1 MEEQNQLSESS
12 GQPPSAGQ
20 AGIETLQDIK
30 RIMERSSRFISL
42 SGLSGVAAGICALV
56 GSGIAWQWL
65 DGYYYNF
72 NTRGNFSGQDFQQL
86 KIKFLI
92 LALAV
97 LAAAWVTAFYF
108 TWRKARHDKL
118 PVWDRTSRRLIINM
132 LIPLVSG
139 GLFILAMLQYDEWR
153 FVAPASLIFYGIAL
167 VNASKYTLSD
177 VRYLGIMQI
186 ILGLINT
193 QFIGYGLYFWA
204 AGFGILHIVYG
215 LIMWWKYER

>member
-1 MEEQNQLSESS
+1 MEEQNQPS
-12 GQPPSAGQ
+12 QPAGQ

-42 SGLSGVAAGICALV
+42 SGLSGVAAGICAII
-56 GSGIAWQWL
+56 GSWVARQWL
-65 DGYYYNF
+65 GSYYHDYNY
-72 NTRGNFSGQDFQQL
+72 RGNFSSPDFHQL
-86 KIKFLI
+86 KIKFLV

-108 TWRKARHDKL
+108 TWRKARQDKL
-118 PVWDRTSRRLIINM
+118 PVWDHTSRRLAINM

-167 VNASKYTLSD
+167 VNASKYTLHD
-177 VRYLGIMQI
+177 VRYLGVMQI

-215 LIMWWKYER
+215 LIMWWKYERK